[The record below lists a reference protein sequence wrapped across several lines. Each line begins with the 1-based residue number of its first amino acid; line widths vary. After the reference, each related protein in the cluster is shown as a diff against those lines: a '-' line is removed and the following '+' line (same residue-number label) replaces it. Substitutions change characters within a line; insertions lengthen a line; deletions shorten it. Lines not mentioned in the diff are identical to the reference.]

1 MLYCNSINKKCVYFH
16 CNQLSS
22 KFIIFSSATTATI
35 GVALSVTESQIVII
49 VIQTE
54 ITTALQIM
62 MKFRRMTKI
71 FVMIIQVVFEIP
83 KSLIPLATW
92 W

>member
-1 MLYCNSINKKCVYFH
+1 MCLFSLQSTILEIHYFS
-16 CNQLSS
+16 L
-22 KFIIFSSATTATI
+22 ATMATI